1 MKTVQLALL
10 CLWVWCPATE
20 SLIDKW
26 VNLGENVT
34 LDCNLGNKEIY
45 WFFLKLPD
53 SLVVIL
59 RTFTSESISAHFY
72 DNQFKNKY
80 SSQNWS
86 RLIISNITADEL
98 GIYYCAKTVSL
109 LQLNNGTRLYI
120 TETGQIQNETECN
133 NHSQHQKTHQT
144 LTVTSIALNGLMF
157 ITIIGLLMLRCK
169 KPSKT
174 QQQCQNVEPV
184 HLEDLNVAQYSEI
197 EFTTYSREE
206 KPSQING
213 IYELLQNPKQNPQ
226 HTNFPLRITVQE
238 EMMYEY

>member
-1 MKTVQLALL
+1 MIELFYKDGAEICLYCCLKEIHLFVCSTSSG
-10 CLWVWCPATE
+10 LWVWCPATE

-120 TETGQIQNETECN
+120 T
-133 NHSQHQKTHQT
+133 
-144 LTVTSIALNGLMF
+144 
-157 ITIIGLLMLRCK
+157 GLLMLRCK